1 MFIRKI
7 AGGMTAILFG
17 AALAATGATPGR
29 VTLSGHVPAAAAA
42 LTATGQLSATNT
54 LSLAIGLPLRN
65 QEQLTNLL
73 RELYDP
79 ASTNFHKFITP
90 PEFTA
95 RFGPTE
101 ADYAAVR
108 QFAESNGFTV
118 TGTHSNRVVLD
129 VRAQSGD
136 VERAFHV
143 KLRTYRHPQEARS
156 FYAPD
161 AEPSVATGL
170 PVLQVSGLD
179 NYATKRPMSKVQPL
193 TTGATPSGGSGPYG
207 GLYIGN
213 DFRNAYVPGTPL
225 TGAGQSVALVQYD
238 GYYPIDIT
246 NYIATAG
253 ITTSVVLTNI
263 PINGGVDTP
272 GSDNLEV
279 CLDIEMAISMAP
291 GLDKIIVYEASG
303 STAWSAILS
312 RIAND
317 NLARQISCSWGGG
330 GPDATSE
337 QIFQQMAAQGQSF
350 FNASGDTDALIG
362 TAPFP
367 MDSPHITIVGG
378 TTLTMNG
385 SGASYASET
394 VWNDRR
400 TNPNGGDWGSS
411 GGVSTYY
418 SIPTWQQSVN
428 MTANQGSTTMR
439 NMPDV
444 AMTATG
450 IYLAWN
456 NGQSGGVEGTSCA
469 APLWAGF
476 LALVNQ
482 QAALASKPPVGFI
495 NPVIYA
501 LAATTNYSL
510 YFHDTTTG
518 DNTWPSSLT
527 NYYAVT
533 GYDLCTGLGT
543 PNGTNLINA
552 LANVAEPLD
561 VLPYFGFAASGAVGG
576 PFVGNAQTFTL
587 TNAGAGSLNWSLI
600 NTSAWL
606 AVSSTGGTLAAAGQ
620 SSVTVNLS
628 PVAINLPS
636 GSYSGAIIFS
646 NQTTGSTQ
654 SRNFSL
660 QPGQSLVQ
668 NGGFE
673 NGDFSPWVLVGDTI
687 SDGFDYNAIVDLYTS
702 PVVHSGTYGAFL
714 GDTNLA
720 TLSQTLPTYPGQ
732 DYVLSFWVND
742 LMALSGGDIQQFTV
756 NWITNATGTN
766 TLLNL
771 TVPSTFDW
779 ANYQF
784 VVTATSTNTTL
795 QFAVENTTWAFGLDD
810 VSLTPIPA
818 PTVTALAKATD
829 SLTFTWNSLAGLT
842 YLVQYKTNLLQPDW
856 ITLTTNTATDI
867 TNTFTASPSGDAR
880 RFYRIRRLP

>member
-1 MFIRKI
+1 
-7 AGGMTAILFG
+7 MTAILFG
-17 AALAATGATPGR
+17 AALVATGATPGR

-65 QEQLTNLL
+65 QDQLTNLL
-73 RELYDP
+73 HELYDP
-79 ASTNFHKFITP
+79 ASTNFHKFIKP
-90 PEFTA
+90 VEFAA

-143 KLRTYRHPQEARS
+143 KLRTYQHPQEARS

-161 AEPSVATGL
+161 AEPSVTAGL

-193 TTGATPSGGSGPYG
+193 ATGAKPSGGSGPYG

-238 GYYPIDIT
+238 GYYPSDIA

-253 ITTSVVLTNI
+253 ITTSVVLTNV
-263 PINGGVDTP
+263 PINGGVNTP
-272 GSDNLEV
+272 GGANLEV

-303 STAWSAILS
+303 STPWSAILS

-350 FNASGDTDALIG
+350 FNASGDSDALIG

-378 TTLTMNG
+378 TALTMNG
-385 SGASYASET
+385 SGDSYASET
-394 VWNDRR
+394 VWNDR
-400 TNPNGGDWGSS
+400 TVNPNGGYWGSS

-418 SIPTWQQSVN
+418 SIPSWQQGVN
-428 MTANQGSTTMR
+428 MTANQGSTTKR
-439 NMPDV
+439 NIPDV
-444 AMTATG
+444 AMTGTG
-450 IYLAWN
+450 IYLTYN
-456 NGQSGGVEGTSCA
+456 NGSTGGVRGTSCA

-495 NPVIYA
+495 NPAIYA
-501 LAATTNYSL
+501 LAATTNYNL

-518 DNTWPSSLT
+518 DNTWPSSST

-552 LANVAEPLD
+552 LANVAEPFD

-576 PFVGNAQTFTL
+576 PFADNAQTFTL
-587 TNAGAGSLNWSLI
+587 TNAGASSLNWSLI

-620 SSVTVNLS
+620 TSVTVNLS
-628 PVAINLPS
+628 PVAIKLPF
-636 GSYSGAIIFS
+636 GSYSATIIFS
-646 NQTTGSTQ
+646 NQTTGGTQ

-660 QPGQSLVQ
+660 QSGQSLVQ

-673 NGDFSPWVLVGDTI
+673 NADFSPWVLVGNTI
-687 SDGFDYNAIVDLYTS
+687 VDSYFYCNAVVDLYTY
-702 PVVHSGTYGAFL
+702 PVVHSGNYGAFL

-732 DYVLSFWVND
+732 DYVLSFWVNNIQSP
-742 LMALSGGDIQQFTV
+742 ANSDIQQFTV

-766 TLLNL
+766 TLLSLAN
-771 TVPSTFDW
+771 PSSFDW
-779 ANYQF
+779 TNYQYF
-784 VVTATSTNTTL
+784 VTATGTNATL
-795 QFAVENTTWAFGLDD
+795 QFVVENTTFAFGLDD
-810 VSLTPIPA
+810 VTLTPIPA
-818 PTVTALAKATD
+818 PSVTALVKTTNG
-829 SLTFTWNSLAGLT
+829 LTFTWNSLAGLT
-842 YLVQYKTNLLQPDW
+842 YLVQYKTNLLQPNW

-867 TNTFTASPSGDAR
+867 TNSFTSGLTTDAH
-880 RFYRIRRLP
+880 RFFRIRRQP